1 MGELLHLGLLIALCA
16 AAVVAAVALGV
27 VLLNE
32 TRRLKAAFRA
42 GLEAEPDAAIIAHGT
57 GRGAAM
63 SLTSGLVVTAWDR
76 GGWRLTYP
84 LEALVGAEV
93 DIDGE
98 VAARVMRGEPRRLL
112 DRPGAAQREVRLRLI
127 FDDPRH
133 PDFELTLWPCR
144 ESRASPQMPR
154 DAAAEANRWVGRVEA
169 VLKRTGPG
177 AIRAAAPTVR
187 MARPSLPEALDEG
200 DLFEDDEDADVL
212 TN

>member
-1 MGELLHLGLLIALCA
+1 MS
-16 AAVVAAVALGV
+16 
-27 VLLNE
+27 
-32 TRRLKAAFRA
+32 F
-42 GLEAEPDAAIIAHGT
+42 
-57 GRGAAM
+57 GAA
-63 SLTSGLVVTAWDR
+63 LVVTAWDH

-84 LEALVGAEV
+84 LEALMGAEV

-112 DRPGAAQREVRLRLI
+112 DRPGGAQREVRLRLI

-144 ESRASPQMPR
+144 KTRAAPQIPR
-154 DAAAEANRWVGRVEA
+154 EAAAEANRWVGRVEA

-200 DLFEDDEDADVL
+200 DLFEDDQDADVL

>member
-1 MGELLHLGLLIALCA
+1 MP
-16 AAVVAAVALGV
+16 AV
-27 VLLNE
+27 
-32 TRRLKAAFRA
+32 
-42 GLEAEPDAAIIAHGT
+42 IAHGT

-133 PDFELTLWPCR
+133 PDFELALWPCR

-177 AIRAAAPTVR
+177 CGLGCAAPTVR
-187 MARPSLPEALDEG
+187 TATPDPE
-200 DLFEDDEDADVL
+200 LFDDDDEDEDTLAI
-212 TN
+212 